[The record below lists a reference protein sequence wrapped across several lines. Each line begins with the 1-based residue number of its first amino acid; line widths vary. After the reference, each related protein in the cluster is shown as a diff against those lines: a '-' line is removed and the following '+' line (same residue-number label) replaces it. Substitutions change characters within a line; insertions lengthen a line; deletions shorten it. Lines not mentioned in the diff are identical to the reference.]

1 MATPTFEGGQEISLV
16 GQSCDQLKSLSLC
29 NRREQMGQMEISA
42 ESLAISQAW
51 DTWIST
57 LFFLGVKFCDVSNI

>member
-1 MATPTFEGGQEISLV
+1 
-16 GQSCDQLKSLSLC
+16 
-29 NRREQMGQMEISA
+29 MGQMEISA

-51 DTWIST
+51 DIWIST